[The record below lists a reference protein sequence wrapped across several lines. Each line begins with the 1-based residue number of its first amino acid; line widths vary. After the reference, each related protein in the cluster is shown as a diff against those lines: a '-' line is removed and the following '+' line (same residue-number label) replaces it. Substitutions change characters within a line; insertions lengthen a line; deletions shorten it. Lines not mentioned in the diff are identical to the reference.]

1 MENKIFN
8 AWLKSSSID
17 KKTKDLMKEMSHEEV
32 GIAFNSNPIKFGTAG
47 YRAKVGPGNHYLN
60 EKTYYQLAIGYAKF
74 IRYKF
79 PKKSAPKVLVVHDNR
94 YNGGFFTEIVCTALE
109 EYGIKP
115 VINKNN
121 DLLPTPIAS
130 YLIKE
135 MKLQGGIN
143 ITASHNPK
151 EYNGFKCYDQTGSQ
165 LLPDD
170 ADKIIEFLPTWE
182 DALNK
187 NIKVNFTPKYI
198 SELEIKRYFI
208 DVFKSLPN
216 TKVNKKYL
224 KLVYSSMHGTASY
237 YMSNFLN
244 KLGYICI
251 DVPTQ
256 NYPDPNFTHAPICNP
271 EDECSLDAA
280 IILAD
285 TLNVNIVLA
294 SDPDADRLAI
304 AIKKDDEWVFLNG
317 NQAGIIETYYKLQK
331 FKHTKKTP
339 VVIST
344 YISTNLIDRIIKPFN
359 GKIIRTPT
367 GFKWVGDQINKLK
380 KNEFYINGFEE
391 AIGALPSTINRD
403 KDSFQ
408 TAALILEIINSYNAK
423 FMNLIDILEKEIYP
437 TYGHW
442 YGSTTSLIIKGTNW
456 KNKALNML
464 DVLKNNDL
472 TKIGDRKIKSKIFN
486 VDADAMEYHFENDSW
501 VKFRISGTEPKFKIY
516 TNLYALNDNHKY
528 DLSFTQKLQEESN
541 KIVEFIKEYL
551 KI

>member
-1 MENKIFN
+1 M
-8 AWLKSSSID
+8 
-17 KKTKDLMKEMSHEEV
+17 
-32 GIAFNSNPIKFGTAG
+32 
-47 YRAKVGPGNHYLN
+47 
-60 EKTYYQLAIGYAKF
+60 
-74 IRYKF
+74 
-79 PKKSAPKVLVVHDNR
+79 
-94 YNGGFFTEIVCTALE
+94 
-109 EYGIKP
+109 
-115 VINKNN
+115 
-121 DLLPTPIAS
+121 
-130 YLIKE
+130 
-135 MKLQGGIN
+135 
-143 ITASHNPK
+143 
-151 EYNGFKCYDQTGSQ
+151 
-165 LLPDD
+165 
-170 ADKIIEFLPTWE
+170 
-182 DALNK
+182 
-187 NIKVNFTPKYI
+187 
-198 SELEIKRYFI
+198 
-208 DVFKSLPN
+208 
-216 TKVNKKYL
+216 
-224 KLVYSSMHGTASY
+224 
-237 YMSNFLN
+237 
-244 KLGYICI
+244 
-251 DVPTQ
+251 
-256 NYPDPNFTHAPICNP
+256 
-271 EDECSLDAA
+271 
-280 IILAD
+280 
-285 TLNVNIVLA
+285 LA

-339 VVIST
+339 VVVST

-516 TNLYALNDNHKY
+516 TNLYALNDNHTY